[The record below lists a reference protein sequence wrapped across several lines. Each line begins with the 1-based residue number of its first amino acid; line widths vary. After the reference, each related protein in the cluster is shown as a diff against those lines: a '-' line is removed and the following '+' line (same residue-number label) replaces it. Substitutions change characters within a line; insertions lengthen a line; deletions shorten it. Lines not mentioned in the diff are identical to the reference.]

1 MKYVDLF
8 SSLKKNFDHLTVRFE
23 KTELTVQIHR
33 LNLSIFFAY
42 KHFCIQKHNLNSQ
55 IYEGLLGFLLGFRV
69 VNIRVLL

>member
-1 MKYVDLF
+1 MKYAELF
-8 SSLKKNFDHLTVRFE
+8 SSLKKNIDHLTVRVE

-33 LNLSIFFAY
+33 LNLTIFFAY
-42 KHFCIQKHNLNSQ
+42 KHFCIQKHNINSQ

>member
-1 MKYVDLF
+1 
-8 SSLKKNFDHLTVRFE
+8 LTVRFE

-42 KHFCIQKHNLNSQ
+42 KHFCIQKHNINSQ